1 MARILLIDDHPMVR
15 AGLRQIL
22 KEDRNI
28 GEIGEA
34 ASAAEATELLRASDW
49 DLVILDIH
57 MPDRSGME
65 ILRQVRTDHPRTKIL
80 VLSGLPERQ
89 YAVNAVKAGA
99 SGYLPKEC
107 APQELLTAVRTVMQ
121 GRRYASPG
129 LVQVLT
135 QDLDGDSSEPLH
147 SRLSEREFQIFCKLA
162 TGRTVSSI
170 GSELGL
176 SVKTVSTYRTRI
188 LEKMNLTTNAD
199 LTMYAMRNGI
209 SAAIAA

>member
-1 MARILLIDDHPMVR
+1 MAKVLLIDDHPMVR

-22 KEDRNI
+22 KEDRHI

-34 ASAAEATELLRASDW
+34 ASAAEATEVLRTWQW

-65 ILRQVRTDHPRTKIL
+65 ILRHMRSEHPRTKIL

-89 YAVNAVKAGA
+89 YAINAVKAGA

-107 APQELLTAVRTVMQ
+107 APQDLLSAVRTVLQ
-121 GRRYASPG
+121 GRRYVSPG
-129 LVQVLT
+129 LLQVLT
-135 QDLDGDSSEPLH
+135 EDIDGDSSEPLH
-147 SRLSEREFQIFCKLA
+147 RRLSEREFQIFRRLA
-162 TGRTVSSI
+162 AGRTVSGI
-170 GSELGL
+170 GNELRL

-199 LTMYAMRNGI
+199 LTMYAIRNEI
-209 SAAIAA
+209 SPTTPA